1 MTFVLFESAGGAVRL
16 VDLGLSASCNKDRD
30 MKTRKGTVEYVAPEV
45 VSGQYMKQKGL
56 FYQVLVAVQGLR
68 LQLQL
73 AHAAPQETA
82 AHTPARAIVPAPG
95 DLAETPS
102 TSGGDHAEPKR
113 EKSKDSMRTSFAKDD
128 GKSYLERILASGYFS
143 RLYTGAILLIA
154 LYMGLDTEAAI
165 RDLVK
170 HTKGQPVDQSFAWVT
185 EVHSIP

>member
-1 MTFVLFESAGGAVRL
+1 
-16 VDLGLSASCNKDRD
+16 

-45 VSGQYMKQKGL
+45 VSGQYMQQKGL

-82 AHTPARAIVPAPG
+82 AHTPVRAIVPAPG

-113 EKSKDSMRTSFAKDD
+113 EKSKESMRTSFAKDD
-128 GKSYLERILASGYFS
+128 GKSYLERSLASG
-143 RLYTGAILLIA
+143 
-154 LYMGLDTEAAI
+154 
-165 RDLVK
+165 
-170 HTKGQPVDQSFAWVT
+170 
-185 EVHSIP
+185 